1 MIYMIY
7 GMGKRGS
14 TMEINGDL
22 QTVSMQ
28 MQYGAG
34 TSKMSS
40 EVSTSKSSDETNIS
54 NTSKASN
61 LAAYS
66 KTKSMANTKYTA
78 VSKDGDTL
86 ELSSSAISS
95 AKAASSSTSSV
106 VSSET
111 SSSSD
116 TISDT
121 ELATYTESKLRQLL
135 SSNQI
140 TRQQYE
146 KAISGK

>member
-1 MIYMIY
+1 
-7 GMGKRGS
+7 
-14 TMEINGDL
+14 MEINGDL

-34 TSKMSS
+34 TSKMAS
-40 EVSTSKSSDETNIS
+40 EVSTSKSSDETS
-54 NTSKASN
+54 ASKTSD

-86 ELSSSAISS
+86 ELSSSAIN
-95 AKAASSSTSSV
+95 
-106 VSSET
+106 